1 MSDVVEDDDDDD
13 GSAKPHEISDR
24 DEKGCSDP
32 CVDIQS
38 IKSLRFSAND

>member
-1 MSDVVEDDDDDD
+1 MSDVVEDDDYNDADDV
-13 GSAKPHEISDR
+13 SAKPHEISDR

-38 IKSLRFSAND
+38 IKSLRL